1 MFRFDGKVALVTG
14 AGRGLGVGAARA
26 LARQGA
32 RVIVNDFDAERAE
45 STTATLRGEGLQ
57 AWAAPF
63 DVTSWDAA
71 SEGIGRTAKEVGPID
86 ILINNA
92 GNAGAGFFHQ
102 KPFAETMPADWQP
115 FIAVNLMGVLNCT
128 RLVLNSMCE
137 RRWGRVITVS
147 STAGREGAS
156 IRVSIYGA
164 AKAGAAHFMRHL
176 SQEVARFGVTAN
188 SVALGMMNTVGEEWA
203 KQVIPQIPMGRLGTP
218 EDLGAACTYLA
229 SEEAG
234 WVTGSLMTV
243 DGGSCP
249 F

>member
-1 MFRFDGKVALVTG
+1 MFRFDGRVALVTG
-14 AGRGLGVGAARA
+14 AGQGMGLGAARA

-32 RVIVNDFDAERAE
+32 RVVVNDVDGARAAAAAE
-45 STTATLRGEGLQ
+45 TLRGEGL
-57 AWAAPF
+57 AADAVPF

-71 SEGIGRTAKEVGPID
+71 SEGIARAARDVGPID

-102 KPFAETMPADWQP
+102 KPFAETVPQEWQP
-115 FIAVNLMGVLNCT
+115 FIAVNLIGVLNCT
-128 RLVLNSMCE
+128 RAAIGGMCE
-137 RRWGRVITVS
+137 RRWGRVVTIS

-156 IRVSIYGA
+156 INVSIYGA

-176 SQEVARFGVTAN
+176 SQEVAKYGVTAN
-188 SVALGMMNTVGEEWA
+188 AIALGMMNTVGEEWA
-203 KQVIPQIPMGRLGTP
+203 RKVVPQIPMGRLGTP
-218 EDLGAACTYLA
+218 EDVGAACVYLA
-229 SEEAG
+229 SDEAG
-234 WVTGSLMTV
+234 WVTGSLLTV

>member
-1 MFRFDGKVALVTG
+1 MFRFDGKVALITG

-32 RVIVNDFDAERAE
+32 RLIINDFDGERAE
-45 STTATLRGEGLQ
+45 STAAALRGEGFQ
-57 AWAAPF
+57 ATAAPF

-71 SEGIGRTAKEVGPID
+71 SGGIARAAKEVGPID

-92 GNAGAGFFHQ
+92 GNAGAGLFHQ
-102 KPFAETMPADWQP
+102 KPFADTFPADWQP
-115 FIAVNLMGVLNCT
+115 FIAVNLVGILNCT
-128 RLVLNSMCE
+128 RQVLGGMCE

-147 STAGREGAS
+147 STAGRMGDS
-156 IRVSIYGA
+156 INVSIYGA

-188 SVALGMMNTVGEEWA
+188 SIALGMMDTAGEEWA
-203 KQVIPQIPMGRLGTP
+203 KQIVSRVPVGRLGTP
-218 EDLGAACTYLA
+218 DDLGAACVYLA